1 MPIMKMKEQP
11 DTATLH
17 RSAPAGSRPWS
28 VNALVLLLVA
38 QAIGLAAIVVL
49 TGTRLEWL
57 ILVSGWI
64 DPDRETA
71 PLIIGGLFLPLAA
84 IALSAALGIWLLR
97 RTGWILAML
106 AQIALLLACLALY
119 FDERPGFIYPLM
131 LASIAT
137 VLYLNSSEARLTFQL
152 APPPAQEE
160 AEDAA

>member
-1 MPIMKMKEQP
+1 MREQP
-11 DTATLH
+11 TPTPTHQSTPTEA
-17 RSAPAGSRPWS
+17 RPWS

-38 QAIGLAAIVVL
+38 QAVGLAAIVIL

-57 ILVSGWI
+57 ILVSGWTN
-64 DPDRETA
+64 PDRETA
-71 PLIIGGLFLPLAA
+71 PLIIGGMFLPLAA
-84 IALSAALGIWLLR
+84 TALSAALGIWLLR

-106 AQIALLLACLALY
+106 AQIALLLACLTLY

-131 LASIAT
+131 VSCIAL
-137 VLYLNSSEARLTFQL
+137 VLYLNSSDVRLAFQL